1 PEYRARDAGVLPG
14 GASAMKRRQDL
25 ARLLE
30 GAAGMIRL
38 ARRGR
43 SPDGLQDRLTRP
55 RGANALDTQL
65 RALQLPRREAADMQ
79 VKGHRIV
86 HGPEYQLNFHL
97 PLRNGLPA
105 DLADRP
111 LPGPAGRN
119 SQRLARDSRAQER
132 LARFPTQLR
141 LVGHPVPPL
150 RPAPAGAPA

>member
-1 PEYRARDAGVLPG
+1 
-14 GASAMKRRQDL
+14 MKRRQDL
-25 ARLLE
+25 ARVLE

-43 SPDGLQDRLTRP
+43 SPEGLQDRLTRP

-105 DLADRP
+105 DLGPPYVTAGGWRGIRP
-111 LPGPAGRN
+111 LKSA
-119 SQRLARDSRAQER
+119 SRA
-132 LARFPTQLR
+132 FPR
-141 LVGHPVPPL
+141 SSGSSGI
-150 RPAPAGAPA
+150 R